1 MGGTVPKRLRAL
13 VVLTALLAAVVVAFI
28 AILYAASNSLRRSPE
43 QIRASLLR
51 DCPPGTDME
60 AVRSF
65 LDQRGWRDQH
75 YDEGRGFS
83 NPDAP
88 AVAIGAQSLHADLGR
103 YYELIPPLPTW
114 VEAFYGF
121 DANGRLIDI
130 RVRKT
135 MDGP

>member
-1 MGGTVPKRLRAL
+1 MSKRLRAL
-13 VVLTALLAAVVVAFI
+13 VAVTAFLAVVVVAFI
-28 AILYAASNSLRRSPE
+28 AILYAESYSLRRSPE

-75 YDEGRGFS
+75 YEEGRGFFD
-83 NPDAP
+83 PDAP
-88 AVAIGAQSLHADLGR
+88 GVAVGAQSLHADLGQ
-103 YYELIPPLPTW
+103 YYELVPPLPTC
-114 VEAFYGF
+114 VEAFYAF
-121 DANGRLIDI
+121 DANGRLIEI